1 MSSDGR
7 PPSSRPRIRKAH
19 SAEQE
24 YSGPSGPDSTS
35 AQHGGGGG
43 VHWYG
48 DDGVLYYRGD
58 DGGEYYLAS
67 DGAYYPRGLLAEA
80 LSSSQNGSAAFGA
93 SVPFGSSGASASFG
107 SSPSGASAADDRSTY
122 YEYIARHSGE
132 FPAHPGPGAG
142 HPKSGAGHAQGSPH
156 AGPHSALAEAP
167 AGYPPAPPQPSAPP
181 FATGPGSPLH
191 AHQGTNGSSDPT
203 GSPHPA
209 AAGRGTGSGPAS
221 GAGAAAAPSGAPAAG
236 DGRTRPRRRWVA
248 LVVGTVALLAV
259 VALGITLGF
268 VFLGPDRGVQATD
281 IETPTADPTDRAT
294 GSTPEDSEGAPP
306 PAEDQLNEH
315 VADGTRIA
323 HEQLEGQ
330 WVVQLSAKKDGLEA
344 NGRTWDD
351 EAILEEFEENQR
363 RHPDA
368 VLLWSGDWSSFRLSD
383 FWVTV
388 LAEPYD
394 DPADALATCRNLG
407 LDRDNCFAKKLS
419 TSEGPDGTTEL
430 ND

>member
-24 YSGPSGPDSTS
+24 YSGPVGSDSAP
-35 AQHGGGGG
+35 AQYTGG

-48 DDGVLYYRGD
+48 GDGVLYYRGD
-58 DGGEYYLAS
+58 DGTEYYLAS

-80 LSSSQNGSAAFGA
+80 LSSASGS
-93 SVPFGSSGASASFG
+93 SASFG
-107 SSPSGASAADDRSTY
+107 SSGTGGSSALRGSSAADDRSTY

-132 FPAHPGPGAG
+132 LPAHPGSGSGRPQG
-142 HPKSGAGHAQGSPH
+142 HAGHAQGSPH

-167 AGYPPAPPQPSAPP
+167 AGYPPAPPMPSAPP
-181 FATGPGSPLH
+181 FAPGAGSSLPTKPPHTEPVGSPGS
-191 AHQGTNGSSDPT
+191 
-203 GSPHPA
+203 A
-209 AAGRGTGSGPAS
+209 AVGHVAGSGPAS
-221 GAGAAAAPSGAPAAG
+221 GAAASAAPHATSAAAVAAG
-236 DGRTRPRRRWVA
+236 PGTDNGNGGTRPRRRWVPA
-248 LVVGTVALLAV
+248 AVGTVALLAV
-259 VALGITLGF
+259 VALGVTLGF

-281 IETPTADPTDRAT
+281 IETPATDPTDRTADD
-294 GSTPEDSEGAPP
+294 SPEASEGAPP
-306 PAEDQLNEH
+306 PAEDLLNEH

-323 HEQLEGQ
+323 HERLEGQ
-330 WVVQLSAKKDGLEA
+330 WVVQLSAKKEDLEA

-363 RHPDA
+363 RHPEA
-368 VLLWSGDWSSFRLSD
+368 VLLWSGDWSSFRLGD